1 MFCYFYLYLS
11 SFSSSDV
18 LVSCFFSPLFPF
30 RCHQSSLRTYAE
42 AGPSLLNR
50 HFYPSPLTVRVSF
63 YTAGDRVWRLLW
75 MAVFPYSVAA
85 FWSVVV
91 PCYSLLARVV
101 RGGFRRLGV
110 PFSFRSI
117 VSPPCSPCCS
127 PSCSPLFLYL
137 ILTSSTLIGLLPF
150 VGCCQAVSAYPVD
163 PFRSLRQFV
172 YLSTQSLIGR
182 ACRRFQITDVVLPV
196 RSSRRMVA
204 CFSGWT
210 GYQSVFHQQVP
221 PCPSSPSILMS
232 FVVLRC
238 YLRARVVRRRLR
250 PGP

>member
-1 MFCYFYLYLS
+1 MFLFLCISFSFVFFAFSS
-11 SFSSSDV
+11 SFSLLCICIFHRCFVIFIYICLRIVLPNV
-18 LVSCFFSPLFPF
+18 LVSCFFSLLFPF

-63 YTAGDRVWRLLW
+63 YTAGDRVLRLLW

-85 FWSVVV
+85 FGSVVV

-117 VSPPCSPCCS
+117 VSAPCSPCCS

-137 ILTSSTLIGLLPF
+137 ILTSP
-150 VGCCQAVSAYPVD
+150 
-163 PFRSLRQFV
+163 
-172 YLSTQSLIGR
+172 
-182 ACRRFQITDVVLPV
+182 PV
-196 RSSRRMVA
+196 RWLL
-204 CFSGWT
+204 SGR
-210 GYQSVFHQQVP
+210 F
-221 PCPSSPSILMS
+221 CI
-232 FVVLRC
+232 
-238 YLRARVVRRRLR
+238 
-250 PGP
+250 